1 MQSKTKAILGID
13 VDGTLIDSNEK
24 IHPKDVALLQ
34 NFPGEIQPILTTGR
48 SLHGAKGVLQQNGL
62 FEDEPLPLPGV
73 FMNGGAAYHAEE
85 KLLIQHSFSPHTRQT
100 LVELASKYPD
110 ASFSF
115 FTLKDVYLV
124 NPNPFARQISHLH
137 HLEANEVGANEL
149 PEEMIKLM
157 ILDEAQT
164 ALANIK
170 AETADWDV
178 EGAYSLTYA
187 YEINPPRVTKANTLQ
202 ELLEEMGLN
211 KLPIFAVGDGE
222 NDLSLFRISQMC
234 FAPASA
240 QPRILMRAD
249 HLIQREKDGLLG
261 PVLEKIKLSLV

>member
-1 MQSKTKAILGID
+1 MQSKTKTILGID

-124 NPNPFARQISHLH
+124 NPTPFAQHISQLH
-137 HLEANEVGANEL
+137 HLEANEVGANEIPKEL
-149 PEEMIKLM
+149 IKLM
-157 ILDEAQT
+157 ILDQDRT
-164 ALANIK
+164 ALAKIK
-170 AETADWDV
+170 HQTKDWDV
-178 EGAYSLTYA
+178 ESAYSLPYA
-187 YEINPPRVTKANTLQ
+187 LEINPRGVTKANSLKD
-202 ELLEEMGLN
+202 LLREMQLRG
-211 KLPIFAVGDGE
+211 LPIFSVGDGE
-222 NDLSLFRISQMC
+222 NDLSLFRLSQMR

-240 QPRILMRAD
+240 HPEILKRAD
-249 HLIQREKDGLLG
+249 HIIQRDKDGLLG
-261 PVLEKIKLSLV
+261 PVLDFL